1 MDISINKKQRSLH
14 KKALPTVFIVAV
26 LSAAVYFV
34 FFLSQ
39 ADIAIDDKTVLFGE
53 VKQGEFSVS
62 VRGSGS
68 LVADRIQWLA
78 ASVDGHIE
86 RVVVKPGKLVKKGEL
101 IIELANPQ
109 LLQILE
115 ETKWELEAQIAESK
129 ASQVQQNTAVLMQEA
144 TVLNAKLNYESSLLR
159 LDAQTELVEQNT
171 GAVSKVDFIEKKLA
185 TEQFKQRWL
194 IQQDIY
200 KTMKNNLLAQ
210 TNARE
215 SRLNKMRKTL
225 ERAEQ
230 QVKDLKIYAT
240 IDSVVQEVAVEPG
253 QRITRGSSL
262 AKLAQQD
269 SLIAELQV
277 PELLIGEVNIGQEV
291 IIDTRNNK
299 VLGTVSRVDPAV
311 VNGNVQ
317 VDVEF
322 HGDLPND
329 ARPDLSV
336 DGEIKITD
344 IENTLFVNKPAFS
357 QSNSKSTVYR
367 INSDGNL
374 ATRVK
379 VLLGKGSV
387 NQVQVIDGL
396 SLGDKIIVSDTSDFQ
411 QYETIRLN

>member
-1 MDISINKKQRSLH
+1 MDISINKKQRSIH
-14 KKALPTVFIVAV
+14 KIALPATGIIAV
-26 LSAAVYFV
+26 IFAAIYYGV
-34 FFLSQ
+34 FLSQ
-39 ADIAIDDKTVLFGE
+39 ADIAIDDKTVLYGE

-78 ASVDGHIE
+78 ASVDGHVE

-109 LLQILE
+109 LLQILD

-129 ASQVQQNTAVLMQEA
+129 AGQVQQNTAVLMQEA
-144 TVLNAKLNYESSLLR
+144 TVLNAKLNFESSLLK
-159 LDAQTELVEQNT
+159 LDAQTELVEKNT
-171 GAVSKVDFIEKKLA
+171 GAVSNVDFLETKLA

-200 KTMKNNLLAQ
+200 KTMKNNLFAQ

-230 QVKDLKIYAT
+230 QVNDLKIYAT

-299 VLGTVSRVDPAV
+299 VHGTVSRVDPAV

-344 IENTLFVNKPAFS
+344 IEDTLYVNKPAFS
-357 QSNSKSTVYR
+357 QSNTKSTVYK
-367 INSDGNL
+367 INTDGSL
-374 ATRVK
+374 AKRVK